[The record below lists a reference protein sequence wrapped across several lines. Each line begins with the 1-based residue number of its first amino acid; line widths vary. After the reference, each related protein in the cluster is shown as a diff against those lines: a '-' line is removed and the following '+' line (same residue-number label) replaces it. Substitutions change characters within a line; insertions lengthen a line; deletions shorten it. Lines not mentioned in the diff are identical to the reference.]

1 MMSGDCLC
9 KNISHLLEDNL
20 KLTRLNESVVCWM
33 ASIPAEWEKGGDII
47 NLPPLSLQ
55 KMIEDMKSWIKEIPA
70 ELRNQLE
77 NEGVEDPEELEMSQQ
92 PEYDCI
98 KLEDTHDE
106 MEQKE
111 DDETT
116 PENNSTGKIRIPRI
130 SNFYFPPKEV
140 KPQSCPNPLLA
151 DNSSDVMQNGRYPC
165 NICEQTF
172 STNYRRKHHIKTKHM
187 GERHLCDQCEYSTTR
202 NAYLKAHKNAKHL
215 GLRFPCDICEKTYE
229 NNSYLKR
236 HIRKKHM

>member
-1 MMSGDCLC
+1 
-9 KNISHLLEDNL
+9 
-20 KLTRLNESVVCWM
+20 M
-33 ASIPAEWEKGGDII
+33 ASIPAEWEKGGDVF
-47 NLPPLSLQ
+47 NLPALSLQ
-55 KMIEDMKSWIKEIPA
+55 KMIADMKSWIKEIPA

-77 NEGVEDPEELEMSQQ
+77 NEGAEMSQQ

-116 PENNSTGKIRIPRI
+116 PEINSTGKILIPRI
-130 SNFYFPPKEV
+130 STFYFPPKEV
-140 KPQSCPNPLLA
+140 KPQSCLNPLLA
-151 DNSSDVMQNGRYPC
+151 DNSSDVMLNGRYPC
-165 NICEQTF
+165 NICEKTF
-172 STNYRRKHHIKTKHM
+172 STNYRRKHHIKTRHM
-187 GERHLCDQCEYSTTR
+187 
-202 NAYLKAHKNAKHL
+202 

>member
-1 MMSGDCLC
+1 MSGGCLC

-77 NEGVEDPEELEMSQQ
+77 NEGVEDPEELERSQQ

-106 MEQKE
+106 MEQKMMRQLQKLIQRARFE
-111 DDETT
+111 YQESQTFT
-116 PENNSTGKIRIPRI
+116 FLQKKLN
-130 SNFYFPPKEV
+130 
-140 KPQSCPNPLLA
+140 PNPVPTL
-151 DNSSDVMQNGRYPC
+151 Y
-165 NICEQTF
+165 
-172 STNYRRKHHIKTKHM
+172 
-187 GERHLCDQCEYSTTR
+187 
-202 NAYLKAHKNAKHL
+202 
-215 GLRFPCDICEKTYE
+215 
-229 NNSYLKR
+229 
-236 HIRKKHM
+236 